1 MATYKGIHGTKI
13 QNYTSDPANPLQ
25 GEVWYNS
32 TSNSLKYFYVNPGSW
47 ATSGSLNTARDSLAG
62 VGITTSALA
71 FGGYLGPPGVTANTE
86 DWNGASWSE
95 VNNLNTARDNVS
107 GSGTTTAGLAF
118 GGEVSGRLTAT
129 EEWNVPSNV
138 VKTLTD

>member
-1 MATYKGIHGTKI
+1 MATYKGTHGTKI

-62 VGITTSALA
+62 AGI
-71 FGGYLGPPGVTANTE
+71 E
-86 DWNGASWSE
+86 
-95 VNNLNTARDNVS
+95 
-107 GSGTTTAGLAF
+107 TAGLAF
-118 GGEVSGRLTAT
+118 GGSNPSKTALT
-129 EEWNVPSNV
+129 EEWNGTGFV
-138 VKTLTD
+138 VKTLTTTND